1 MFINNVPF
9 LLSVSK
15 PLNLL
20 QVADAATSRNSST
33 IRVGMENHIRTLES
47 HGYKVMCIHSDGERA
62 ISAVADIMAS
72 RGVSFNP
79 AGPGQRVQ
87 IVERKIRQVKERC
100 RCIMNTL
107 RYTLPIKWIFW
118 LLAFVV
124 FTINRTPVAGGNSF
138 VSAQECLVGRKLDYR
153 KDLRMEF
160 EQYIQAWTPNNVK
173 NSMKPRTEG
182 CIALTPV
189 GNIQGSIWCYTL
201 RTGKVVRRDQWIP
214 LPMPTEVIEAV
225 NALSNSEDDVPR
237 ALTFHNGDHNIADDP
252 ESHGG
257 DDQGTDTIV
266 ARTSE
271 EAAVPVS
278 PSGDV
283 ASIASGDDST
293 VS

>member
-1 MFINNVPF
+1 M
-9 LLSVSK
+9 
-15 PLNLL
+15 
-20 QVADAATSRNSST
+20 
-33 IRVGMENHIRTLES
+33 
-47 HGYKVMCIHSDGERA
+47 
-62 ISAVADIMAS
+62 
-72 RGVSFNP
+72 
-79 AGPGQRVQ
+79 
-87 IVERKIRQVKERC
+87 
-100 RCIMNTL
+100 
-107 RYTLPIKWIFW
+107 
-118 LLAFVV
+118 V

-153 KDLRMEF
+153 KIFAWNLDNTFKLRR
-160 EQYIQAWTPNNVK
+160 QIILRIRKSRPTRPVDT
-173 NSMKPRTEG
+173 S
-182 CIALTPV
+182 ALL
-189 GNIQGSIWCYTL
+189 Q
-201 RTGKVVRRDQWIP
+201 
-214 LPMPTEVIEAV
+214 PMPTEVIEAV

-237 ALTFHNGDHNIADDP
+237 ALTFHYGDHNIADDP